1 MAGGEKPGNNGIG
14 GKQDGFLEVVY
25 APNYKP
31 PISVGQRV
39 KEMNI
44 GHSVVPVDY
53 STQKEREKCH

>member
-14 GKQDGFLEVVY
+14 GKQDCFLEVVY

-39 KEMNI
+39 NNAI
-44 GHSVVPVDY
+44 
-53 STQKEREKCH
+53 

>member
-31 PISVGQRV
+31 PISVGQTSPLKGRW
-39 KEMNI
+39 
-44 GHSVVPVDY
+44 
-53 STQKEREKCH
+53 R